1 MHCFLL
7 QPAKRQSSQMLLL
20 PASRNKGGCAEPV
33 LKGGRERASA
43 EGLCFGQ
50 TTLCRTPSPTA
61 AADIVSPPRS
71 PKGRFLPSGTT
82 KSIVFI
88 KGVHFARCFP

>member
-7 QPAKRQSSQMLLL
+7 QPAKRQPSLMLLL

-61 AADIVSPPRS
+61 AAAIVSPPRS
-71 PKGRFLPSGTT
+71 PKGRFFCLLVQQ
-82 KSIVFI
+82 KV
-88 KGVHFARCFP
+88 